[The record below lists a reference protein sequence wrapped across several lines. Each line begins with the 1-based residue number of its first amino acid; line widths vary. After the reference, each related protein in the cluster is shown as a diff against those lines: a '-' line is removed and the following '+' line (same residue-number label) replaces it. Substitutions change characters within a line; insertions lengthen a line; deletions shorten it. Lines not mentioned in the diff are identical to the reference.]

1 MHFRRLVCCLP
12 ELRSGWER
20 AAAIMMAAAHGLLT
34 PAEPQICHGRNHASI
49 ATPCAH
55 RAARCNAGGPVRC
68 NAFPSCDRPL
78 MCGAVRLQ
86 VPAAAQAGVV
96 RPVRGSPKAA
106 RCVLRPPRAAPC
118 PSPANFG
125 PDAPRRGPGR
135 ARGYGV
141 HRHRLH
147 LRAHDVARPTAPLA
161 PSSHRRGGRA
171 APRHPPRPEPLRP
184 APPARVEVAAVRHPP
199 RPGQRP
205 TPPRLSACSP
215 SPVTL
220 PPAPRAADEVE
231 KQARAPDNASRKSSA
246 AARRESTGTRSR
258 GAYRCDERS
267 P

>member
-12 ELRSGWER
+12 ELGSGWER

-34 PAEPQICHGRNHASI
+34 PAEPQICHGRNRASI

-68 NAFPSCDRPL
+68 NAFPSCDRSL
-78 MCGAVRLQ
+78 LCGAVRLQ
-86 VPAAAQAGVV
+86 VPTAAQAGVV

-135 ARGYGV
+135 AGGYGV

-147 LRAHDVARPTAPLA
+147 LRAHDVARPTAQHAPSLYTVDTSAQPLAMASVLERRAPPRPPTLEPQRKSCASAASTCRPPPSTLVCPAAPTRPRA
-161 PSSHRRGGRA
+161 PSS
-171 APRHPPRPEPLRP
+171 
-184 APPARVEVAAVRHPP
+184 
-199 RPGQRP
+199 
-205 TPPRLSACSP
+205 CSC
-215 SPVTL
+215 S
-220 PPAPRAADEVE
+220 
-231 KQARAPDNASRKSSA
+231 SSCSSSA
-246 AARRESTGTRSR
+246 PALPRYWGTRACQAG
-258 GAYRCDERS
+258 GAAS
-267 P
+267 GGSGGV

>member
-1 MHFRRLVCCLP
+1 
-12 ELRSGWER
+12 
-20 AAAIMMAAAHGLLT
+20 MAAAHGLLT
-34 PAEPQICHGRNHASI
+34 PAEPQICHGRNRASI

-55 RAARCNAGGPVRC
+55 RAARCNTGGPVRC

-135 ARGYGV
+135 AGGCGV

-184 APPARVEVAAVRHPP
+184 APPARVEVAAKE
-199 RPGQRP
+199 
-205 TPPRLSACSP
+205 SC
-215 SPVTL
+215 
-220 PPAPRAADEVE
+220 
-231 KQARAPDNASRKSSA
+231 A
-246 AARRESTGTRSR
+246 AARRRAALLHLLSSVQLRPPDPAPLAPAPAQVPAPLRLLLFLDIGGHARARPAARPAAAAEACEPDRCRRHQR
-258 GAYRCDERS
+258 GVRGHSGRMRGIDAT
-267 P
+267 

>member
-1 MHFRRLVCCLP
+1 
-12 ELRSGWER
+12 
-20 AAAIMMAAAHGLLT
+20 
-34 PAEPQICHGRNHASI
+34 
-49 ATPCAH
+49 
-55 RAARCNAGGPVRC
+55 
-68 NAFPSCDRPL
+68 
-78 MCGAVRLQ
+78 MCSAVRLQ

-96 RPVRGSPKAA
+96 RPVRGSHRAA

-135 ARGYGV
+135 AGGCGV

-199 RPGQRP
+199 RPGYVPLLLASRRARPPPSLSRPPRAPRMRLRSRRARP
-205 TPPRLSACSP
+205 T
-215 SPVTL
+215 T
-220 PPAPRAADEVE
+220 PPASPRPPPG
-231 KQARAPDNASRKSSA
+231 ARARARGA
-246 AARRESTGTRSR
+246 AACTDAMSALPSTG
-258 GAYRCDERS
+258 A
-267 P
+267 

>member
-1 MHFRRLVCCLP
+1 M
-12 ELRSGWER
+12 
-20 AAAIMMAAAHGLLT
+20 
-34 PAEPQICHGRNHASI
+34 
-49 ATPCAH
+49 
-55 RAARCNAGGPVRC
+55 RC

-86 VPAAAQAGVV
+86 VPAATQAGVV

-135 ARGYGV
+135 AGGCGV

-205 TPPRLSACSP
+205 APTRVSAPLP
-215 SPVTL
+215 SPITL

-246 AARRESTGTRSR
+246 ATRRESTGTRSR
-258 GAYRCDERS
+258 GVYRCDERS

>member
-12 ELRSGWER
+12 ELRSGSGTGRCHYDGGR
-20 AAAIMMAAAHGLLT
+20 ARAVDPRRAPNL
-34 PAEPQICHGRNHASI
+34 PRRNRASI

-55 RAARCNAGGPVRC
+55 RAARCNTGGPVRC

-135 ARGYGV
+135 AGGCGV

-184 APPARVEVAAVRHPP
+184 APPARVEVAAKE
-199 RPGQRP
+199 
-205 TPPRLSACSP
+205 SC
-215 SPVTL
+215 
-220 PPAPRAADEVE
+220 
-231 KQARAPDNASRKSSA
+231 A
-246 AARRESTGTRSR
+246 AARRRAALLHLLSSVQLRPLEPAPLAPAPAQVPAPARRVLPRYWGTRPCQAG
-258 GAYRCDERS
+258 GAAS
-267 P
+267 GGSGGV